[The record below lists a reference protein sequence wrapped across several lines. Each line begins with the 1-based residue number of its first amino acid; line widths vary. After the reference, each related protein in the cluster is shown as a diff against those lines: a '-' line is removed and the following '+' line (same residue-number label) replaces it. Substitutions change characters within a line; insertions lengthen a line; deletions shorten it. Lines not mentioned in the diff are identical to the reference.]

1 MRCPTLYKDVQKGDI
16 KMTEKEVAEIRRR
29 INIEK
34 SSISNIRGCYVNE
47 NREIISEFNQFLG
60 TVPKDEAAEVLA
72 IIKKVLSGQMGK
84 NLIDIEF
91 SNQQVIDSDEHRL
104 LMKLRDSEIKDDEAV
119 SEFYTHIVQN
129 LDLDG
134 KYLILL
140 TLDKYDVPAYTKDE
154 IKLEDSD
161 NIFKYMLCA
170 ICPVTQ
176 TKPAL
181 SYAVNE
187 QQFKNIKTDWIISPP
202 QLGFMFPTFDDRQ
215 ANIYNA
221 LYYIKKSS
229 ESYDDFTSEIF
240 NTDTPMPADTQK
252 EVFNAIFQETVSES
266 CDYELMQ
273 TVHNHISQMVEEHK
287 AHKDEPPLTISKNT
301 IKNVL
306 EYCSIPAE
314 KVEDFEKRYEEN
326 FGKDTRISPKNL
338 VDVKKFE
345 MKTADISIKVNPE
358 RLDLVK
364 TKIIDGQKYIMIK
377 AEDNVEV
384 NGVNISIT
392 DE

>member
-1 MRCPTLYKDVQKGDI
+1 
-16 KMTEKEVAEIRRR
+16 MTEKEVAEIRRR

-140 TLDKYDVPAYTKDE
+140 TFDKYDVPAYTKDE

-161 NIFKYMLCA
+161 NIFKYLLCA

-229 ESYDDFTSEIF
+229 ESYDDFTAEIF
-240 NTDTPMPADTQK
+240 NTDIPMPADTLK

-306 EYCSIPAE
+306 EYCSVPAE

-392 DE
+392 EE